1 MPLNASFVRL
11 LKNKVS
17 SEQPKI
23 IIHQKWGTN
32 NLNACLCPK
41 SNLAHRRKVKRRSRY
56 RHPPPD
62 FKGGGIQ
69 SALFGFQKKEKC
81 IYSEKSE
88 KGLSTKRGK
97 PTSRIFDPKAR
108 RETIK
113 PKKLPTFNIGSLF
126 T

>member
-56 RHPPPD
+56 RHPPLILKGAVFNQPFLD
-62 FKGGGIQ
+62 FTKKRNAFIQKNLKKGYPQKEENLPAEYLTLKLDEKQ
-69 SALFGFQKKEKC
+69 S
-81 IYSEKSE
+81 SPKSY
-88 KGLSTKRGK
+88 LHLT
-97 PTSRIFDPKAR
+97 
-108 RETIK
+108 
-113 PKKLPTFNIGSLF
+113 
-126 T
+126 